1 MAKLCNECGGKHY
14 AKGKCKLHYKMP
26 SSLNPKA
33 IAKPKKPISKLSK
46 KMLSNLRVYRKL
58 RDKYLEENP
67 ICEFNGCNSNKVEL
81 HHKKTREYYLCDVSI
96 FMSVCRQHHKWID
109 ENDKESRKLG
119 YLLQS
124 I

>member
-33 IAKPKKPISKLSK
+33 IAKSKKSISKFSK

-67 ICEFNGCNSNKVEL
+67 VCEFKGCSSSQVEL